1 MACGRMC
8 VSAGAVTLTDDE
20 QRDFAFVISRA
31 KKLGW
36 IENEDEI
43 TVRVEDRSV
52 VVHDSAPDDEQE
64 SSYPHDDRWIYKFMS
79 DLAQGRWR
87 KRAFRI

>member
-1 MACGRMC
+1 MMRMT
-8 VSAGAVTLTDDE
+8 TLTEDE
-20 QRDFAFVISRA
+20 QRDFAFLIARA

-36 IENEDEI
+36 IESTDEL
-43 TVRVEDRSV
+43 TACVKDGAV

-64 SSYPHDDRWIYKFMS
+64 GSYSHDDRWIYKFMS